1 MLWEIMQPQ
10 LSITVA
16 TLRIAVGFLGEREQ
30 FGWWQSSFFSE
41 WSKAFLAPVF
51 ARTQLVAQYT
61 GAVQAATLVH
71 DDRIGVGRVYHL
83 FRLPEAFEQELR
95 QVIARPDFAHEI
107 GVHIADHDQALGL
120 LQSRAAKFDTE
131 TIGPVL
137 VGQVQDMYEVDI
149 WRAVAAHYANGFK
162 QNSQVFP
169 YFLNSK

>member
-1 MLWEIMQPQ
+1 MQPQ

-16 TLRIAVGFLGEREQ
+16 TLRLTVGYLGEREQ
-30 FGWWQSSFFSE
+30 SGWWQSSFFSE
-41 WSKAFLAPVF
+41 WGEAFLAPVF
-51 ARTQLVAQYT
+51 ARTQLVARYT

-107 GVHIADHDQALGL
+107 GVHIADHDHALGL
-120 LQSRAAKFDTE
+120 LQSRAAELDTE

-137 VGQVQDMYEVDI
+137 VGRSQDMVNTEV
-149 WRAVAAHYANGFK
+149 WRVVAAHYARGFE
-162 QNSQVFP
+162 QSSQIFP
-169 YFLNSK
+169 YFLDSK

>member
-1 MLWEIMQPQ
+1 MQPQ

-71 DDRIGVGRVYHL
+71 DERIGVGRVFHL

-95 QVIARPDFAHEI
+95 QVLSNSDVASDLGAQMANRDKALSLLLRQ
-107 GVHIADHDQALGL
+107 AASHDAQAV
-120 LQSRAAKFDTE
+120 
-131 TIGPVL
+131 GPVL
-137 VGQVQDMYEVDI
+137 VGQVQDMYEVDV
-149 WRAVAAHYANGFK
+149 WRTVAAQYANGFK
-162 QNSQVFP
+162 HNSQVFP